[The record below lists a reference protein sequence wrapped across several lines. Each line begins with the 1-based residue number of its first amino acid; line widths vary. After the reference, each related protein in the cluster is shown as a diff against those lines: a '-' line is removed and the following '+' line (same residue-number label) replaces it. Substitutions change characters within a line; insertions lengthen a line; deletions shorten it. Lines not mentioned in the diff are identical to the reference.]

1 MTTERVVGEFTL
13 WGEIHTSPEDLKN
26 GDRPTSH
33 FAMDK
38 TAIAAAVQKVWTPCI
53 ERAISLSTLLLS
65 LAALPT
71 GGELTA
77 FCRLRKS
84 SASKPTW
91 TTTPCPR
98 RS

>member
-1 MTTERVVGEFTL
+1 
-13 WGEIHTSPEDLKN
+13 
-26 GDRPTSH
+26 
-33 FAMDK
+33 MDK
-38 TAIAAAVQKVWTPCI
+38 TAISAAVQKVRSPII

-65 LAALPT
+65 RAALLT
-71 GGELTA
+71 GGELIA
-77 FCRLRKS
+77 FCHLRKS

>member
-1 MTTERVVGEFTL
+1 MGGDSHL
-13 WGEIHTSPEDLKN
+13 SGPGSEDLKI
-26 GDRPTSH
+26 GDRPSSH